1 MRHPYR
7 GLVARNQL
15 NRYTESAHRAERMAK
30 IMGLDERLQE
40 LRKSRGLSQEQL
52 AEAAGVSRQAVSKW
66 ELGESAPELEKVL
79 ALSEFFGV
87 TTDYL
92 LKGSSPAPTPQK
104 RGWNREAIGQ
114 VQYVVSAGL
123 MAVGLLTAFGRWYDL
138 QTDSVLWS
146 SMLIQVAGVVWY
158 FAGKIVFRQEAPFPI
173 KMIDWALGLFLPC
186 AMAVG
191 FFFARQFRAYPTGF
205 IQVAA
210 FAALYG
216 AALLVVYLWLKKA
229 K

>member
-104 RGWNREAIGQ
+104 KGWNREAIGQ

>member
-30 IMGLDERLQE
+30 SMELDERLQE

-104 RGWNREAIGQ
+104 RGWDREAIGQ

-158 FAGKIVFRQEAPFPI
+158 FAGKVVFRQGAPFPI

>member
-104 RGWNREAIGQ
+104 RGWDREAIGQ

>member
-30 IMGLDERLQE
+30 IMGIDERLQE

-104 RGWNREAIGQ
+104 KSWDREAIGQ

-123 MAVGLLTAFGRWYDL
+123 MAIGLLTAFGRWYDL

-146 SMLIQVAGVVWY
+146 SMLIQVAGGVWY
-158 FAGKIVFRQEAPFPI
+158 FAGKIVSRQEAPFPI
-173 KMIDWALGLFLPC
+173 KMINWALGLFLPC

-191 FFFARQFRAYPTGF
+191 FFFMRQFRAYPTG
-205 IQVAA
+205 ILQVAA
-210 FAALYG
+210 FAVLYG
-216 AALLVVYLWLKKA
+216 AALLVVYRWLKKA

>member
-1 MRHPYR
+1 
-7 GLVARNQL
+7 
-15 NRYTESAHRAERMAK
+15 MAK
-30 IMGLDERLQE
+30 IMGIDERLQE

-104 RGWNREAIGQ
+104 RGWDREAIGQ

-123 MAVGLLTAFGRWYDL
+123 MAIGLLMAFGRWYDL

-158 FAGKIVFRQEAPFPI
+158 FAGKIVSRQEAPFPI
-173 KMIDWALGLFLPC
+173 KMINWALGLFLPC

-191 FFFARQFRAYPTGF
+191 FFFMRQFRAYPTG
-205 IQVAA
+205 ILQVAA
-210 FAALYG
+210 FSVLYG
-216 AALLVVYLWLKKA
+216 AALLVVYRWLKKA

>member
-7 GLVARNQL
+7 GLVARNRP

-30 IMGLDERLQE
+30 IMGIDERLQA

-92 LKGSSPAPTPQK
+92 LKGSSPAPTPPK
-104 RGWNREAIGQ
+104 RSWDREGIGQ

-123 MAVGLLTAFGRWYDL
+123 MAIGLLLAFSRWYDL

-146 SMLIQVAGVVWY
+146 NMAIQVAGVVWY
-158 FAGKIVFRQEAPFPI
+158 FAGKIVSRQEAPFPL

-210 FAALYG
+210 FSVLYG
-216 AALLVVYLWLKKA
+216 AALLVVYRWLKKA

>member
-30 IMGLDERLQE
+30 NMELDKRMQE